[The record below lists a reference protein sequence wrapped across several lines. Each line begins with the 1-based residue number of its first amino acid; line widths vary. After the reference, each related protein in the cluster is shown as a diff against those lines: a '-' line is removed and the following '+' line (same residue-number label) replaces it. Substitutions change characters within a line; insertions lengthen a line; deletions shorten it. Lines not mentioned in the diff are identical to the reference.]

1 MQTNETTIERLRY
14 LEAVYRQGYRSDLID
29 QGVDKIIA
37 MEIASA
43 QADLTD
49 LQARLGAFERHY
61 QMKSE
66 MFYRHFRSGELGDD
80 PDFVEWSSF
89 YEMWDSV
96 RKRIEILR
104 GQL

>member
-1 MQTNETTIERLRY
+1 MQLNEKTIERLQY

-37 MEIASA
+37 LEIASA
-43 QADLTD
+43 QSDLSD
-49 LQARLGAFERHY
+49 LQERLRAFERRY

-66 MFYRHFRSGELGDD
+66 MFYRRFRSGELGDD

-96 RKRIEILR
+96 RKRVEILR
-104 GQL
+104 GRL